1 MPFSNLDKDILKHII
16 DILIKN
22 IKPTLIYVFG
32 SAARNELRK
41 DSDIDIAYLSDVPLS
56 NYEIFMLANDIADV
70 VKRDIDLIDLK
81 KASTVFKAQII
92 GNGKVIYCID
102 DTKRMYFEMYAFKD
116 YALLNEERKEI
127 LDGIKKRGNIYGYRC
142 YF

>member
-81 KASTVFKAQII
+81 KASTGF
-92 GNGKVIYCID
+92 NS
-102 DTKRMYFEMYAFKD
+102 TKYPTC
-116 YALLNEERKEI
+116 L
-127 LDGIKKRGNIYGYRC
+127 
-142 YF
+142 